1 MNFSGISGHTL
12 LGKALRFP
20 LSFIPG
26 NLKVPILQGRLKGKK
41 WIVGSGVHGYWLGSY
56 EYEKRRLFE
65 EVVKPGSI
73 VFDVGA
79 HVGFYTL
86 LASVLVGIQGKVF
99 AFEPL
104 PRNLHFL
111 RTHIEINCIMNVTII
126 EAAVSNFSGATMFE
140 EGPDSSTGRILPTG
154 RLSVRTVSLDDL
166 YRGGEIPLPDLIKID
181 VEGAEMLVLSGA
193 ELILERSRPT
203 LFLATHG
210 RDVHQECCK
219 YLERLGYVLEPI
231 TGKSIDITDEVLARK
246 LG

>member
-86 LASVLVGIQGKVF
+86 LASVLVGIQRKVF

-104 PRNLHFL
+104 PSNLHFL

-140 EGPDSSTGRILPTG
+140 EGPDSSTGRILPNLI
-154 RLSVRTVSLDDL
+154 RL
-166 YRGGEIPLPDLIKID
+166 YRLYRMA
-181 VEGAEMLVLSGA
+181 GAMTNEWS
-193 ELILERSRPT
+193 SR
-203 LFLATHG
+203 A
-210 RDVHQECCK
+210 
-219 YLERLGYVLEPI
+219 
-231 TGKSIDITDEVLARK
+231 
-246 LG
+246 